1 MPVGSARL
9 RRQHHLRLRGEFYS
23 RADTIAILD
32 LYAELAEPV
41 AAG

>member
-1 MPVGSARL
+1 MR
-9 RRQHHLRLRGEFYS
+9 EFYS
-23 RADTIAILD
+23 RADAIAILD